1 MSRPPGKSSRPRNR
15 RTRHRTRDGESACK
29 RGSVTA
35 FPRCR
40 WPSIYAAYPGVARTG
55 ERATHAPCST
65 LLRVG
70 VAEPPGSPRTLVR
83 SYRTV
88 APLPVAGEPAH
99 RRSLSVARSDRSP
112 RPGSRQHPALWSPDF
127 PRPGHAGPR
136 PSGQLTVEPSAY
148 RPASECWVGQW
159 RMTPLSDPTPHQRRA
174 GSSARA
180 ATT

>member
-65 LLRVG
+65 LLRVV
-70 VAEPPGSPRTLVR
+70 VAEPPRSPRTLVR

-112 RPGSRQHPALWSPDF
+112 RPGSHQHPALRSPDF
-127 PRPGHAGPR
+127 PRLDHGRAAATRPTHRHRPGYPAG
-136 PSGQLTVEPSAY
+136 EPAV
-148 RPASECWVGQW
+148 ADHGC
-159 RMTPLSDPTPHQRRA
+159 
-174 GSSARA
+174 SARA
-180 ATT
+180 LQDDDGDGGRYS